1 MYEQRMGEV
10 ERPHLKLVWP
20 EAWPDKLQFSI
31 LHFQNTR
38 AAGRGPRM
46 RASFYCILVDRSAT
60 CICMYVLLCTPLN
73 PLLPIPSTKLLP

>member
-1 MYEQRMGEV
+1 MGEV

-31 LHFQNTR
+31 LDFQNTR

-46 RASFYCILVDRSAT
+46 RASFYCMHQLCQRSSQLERA
-60 CICMYVLLCTPLN
+60 CNMN
-73 PLLPIPSTKLLP
+73 NS